1 MNSINRQQVSTIR
14 EETMLSDFDVNNIQD
29 APAARDAIVM
39 LLNMI
44 ENIKQENQELKEQNQ
59 CLKDEINR
67 LKGEQGKPKVK
78 PNKSDKSDDAPQ
90 FKDITEELSL
100 CWVHDGR
107 HYKKLTPFI

>member
-1 MNSINRQQVSTIR
+1 
-14 EETMLSDFDVNNIQD
+14 MLSDFDVNNIQD

-78 PNKSDKSDDAPQ
+78 PIYKFVQGPQ
-90 FKDITEELSL
+90 NREGNTNS
-100 CWVHDGR
+100 HQN
-107 HYKKLTPFI
+107 